1 MQNKLNAPIAADLNI
16 DHSALDVLH
25 YRRCKRKA
33 YSCKKTELQTDFGKS
48 FQGQSPGKL

>member
-1 MQNKLNAPIAADLNI
+1 MQNKLNAPIATNLNI

-25 YRRCKRKA
+25 YRRYKRKA
-33 YSCKKTELQTDFGKS
+33 YCCMKTELQIDFGKS